1 MTSRTKVITFFCVMA
16 VVDMVIPVPVL
27 AVVGAYVAI
36 TRPPWFR
43 ELAARV
49 YEDVPPPLPE
59 PDPEPGPESDPGKDP
74 GRD

>member
-1 MTSRTKVITFFCVMA
+1 MTSRNKVIAFFCLMA

-43 ELAARV
+43 ELVGRV
-49 YEDVPPPLPE
+49 YEGAPPPPLPDE
-59 PDPEPGPESDPGKDP
+59 NGNA
-74 GRD
+74 